1 MIAISKDIGYIRT
14 KGFCCKVK
22 SLQMLSIKY
31 KLRMFSC
38 NYKIPYS
45 FKGTSTHMTLL
56 IGVFLRG
63 RGLKTIKNTSYCSVN
78 WYELPV
84 GGNS

>member
-14 KGFCCKVK
+14 KGFCCKIK

-45 FKGTSTHMTLL
+45 FKGTSTHMTLY
-56 IGVFLRG
+56 IGGFFKGEGV
-63 RGLKTIKNTSYCSVN
+63 KNN
-78 WYELPV
+78 
-84 GGNS
+84 

>member
-14 KGFCCKVK
+14 KGFCYKVK

-38 NYKIPYS
+38 NYKIPYILREQVRIWLYKLGVF
-45 FKGTSTHMTLL
+45 FKGE
-56 IGVFLRG
+56 GV
-63 RGLKTIKNTSYCSVN
+63 KNN
-78 WYELPV
+78 
-84 GGNS
+84 